1 MTFFYAAAFFLM
13 VGGVFVLIGLSPLEF
28 TSQLSQ
34 IINSHRKVK
43 LKQAV
48 KESNKPKKLR
58 GIQKIVKDTQDTLR
72 QENQSGRFTQLV
84 MMSLIFAIVGILL
97 SSAVSNP
104 FLTPVLAVGFGLF
117 PFLYVLLMA
126 GRNRKNLNNS
136 LETALST
143 ITSTY
148 LRTDSVITAVAE
160 NMEHLDSQVK
170 PTFQRFLVQA
180 EMISPDIPM
189 LLEQMKSGIDSDVFH
204 EWIDAMKLCQDDRNL
219 KSTLLPIVNK
229 LSDMRT
235 VSGELNNLMYKPMQ
249 EFVIMALLLIA
260 EIPML
265 RLMNVEWYNII
276 MYSVAGQIIIAIDAV
291 ILIVSLV
298 AIVRNTRPVEYRR

>member
-1 MTFFYAAAFFLM
+1 MTFFYTTAFFLM
-13 VGGVFVLIGLSPLEF
+13 IGGMYILLDISPLELIN
-28 TSQLSQ
+28 QLSQ
-34 IINSHRKVK
+34 IKSNRKIK
-43 LKQAV
+43 LKHAIQ
-48 KESNKPKKLR
+48 KSTRPRKLR
-58 GIQKIVKDTQDTLR
+58 GPQRIVKETQDTLR
-72 QENQSGRFTQLV
+72 QENQIGRFSQLV
-84 MMSLIFAIVGILL
+84 MMSFILAIVGILL
-97 SSAVSNP
+97 SSAVSNL
-104 FLTPVLAVGFGLF
+104 FLTPVLAIGFALL

-126 GRNRKNLNNS
+126 AKNRKNFNNA

-148 LRTDSVITAVAE
+148 VRTDSIITAVAE
-160 NMEHLDSQVK
+160 NIQYLDPQIK

-180 EMISPDIPM
+180 EMISPDIPA
-189 LLEQMKSGIDSDVFH
+189 LLDQMKDQIESDVFC

-229 LSDMRT
+229 LSDMRY

-249 EFVIMALLLIA
+249 EFVIMALLLIG

-265 RLMNVEWYNII
+265 RMMNADWYNIL
-276 MYSVAGQIIIAIDAV
+276 MYSMAGKIIITIDAV

-298 AIVRNTRPVEYRR
+298 AVVQNTRPVEYRR

>member
-1 MTFFYAAAFFLM
+1 LTFFYAAAFFLM
-13 VGGVFVLIGLSPLEF
+13 VGGIFVLVGLSPLEYINR
-28 TSQLSQ
+28 LSQ
-34 IINSHRKVK
+34 IKSYRKVK
-43 LKQAV
+43 LKRAV
-48 KESNKPKKLR
+48 KESTKPRKLR
-58 GIQKIVKDTQDTLR
+58 GIQKIVKEAQDTLR
-72 QENQSGRFTQLV
+72 QENQSSRFSQLV

-97 SSAVSNP
+97 SSTVNNP
-104 FLTPVLAVGFGLF
+104 FLTPVLAVGFALF

-126 GRNRKNLNNS
+126 ARNRKSLNNA

-148 LRTDSVITAVAE
+148 LRTDSVITAVTE
-160 NMEHLDSQVK
+160 NLHQLEPQVR

-180 EMISPDIPM
+180 EMISSDIPA
-189 LLEQMKSGIDSDVFH
+189 LLEQMKDGIDSDVFH

-249 EFVIMALLLIA
+249 EFVIMALMLIA

-276 MYSVAGQIIIAIDAV
+276 MYSVAGKIIIAIDAV
-291 ILIVSLV
+291 ILIISLV
-298 AIVRNTRPVEYRR
+298 AVVRNTRPVEYRR